1 MTSPAS
7 QTLTF
12 NVNVRSIGVSNSR
25 EDASFTITMPKGSCI
40 AKLDDEVKNTLKG
53 KLDGRGDSLVV
64 EYMVC
69 PHKGKPYKVQRDG
82 KQCVSDIFSIIHTT
96 NKLNV
101 KAYVS
106 NAAPGQGG
114 SNKMFARKA
123 SRRRATTADANINSA
138 IMNDI
143 DKYEKGKRK
152 RDAKKAAKKA
162 KKRQSNQPA
171 EKRPQFKGLGRKLCD
186 STPPENSSNEDDL
199 GEELSDVK
207 DADGLDADILNP
219 DSYNPFDSAISNYTD
234 TLDRGEH
241 HAVCLGGKM
250 GRNFVARDGVGFID
264 GLPSSEAMK
273 KIVAENVRIRQTD
286 NMNTGALA
294 QVLHGRYEIIRLTNQ
309 EAGEKHGKGRVLSGG
324 DGGDPSKFIQIIWSP
339 VVGSAKDAVAENR
352 CGNSHSQ
359 VLQIMDDDE
368 LEKAMDDLIAAAK
381 DHVDQYNM
389 MVIFR
394 PDILLNCV
402 PHMFW
407 NIVYRAQPKVKPNEA
422 RMEFHEMLH
431 KVKPEEDWEF
441 LSTSKRVTR
450 ASG

>member
-1 MTSPAS
+1 M
-7 QTLTF
+7 
-12 NVNVRSIGVSNSR
+12 
-25 EDASFTITMPKGSCI
+25 
-40 AKLDDEVKNTLKG
+40 DDEVKNSLKG
-53 KLDGRGDSLVV
+53 KLDGRGDSFVV

-69 PHKGKPYKVQRDG
+69 PHKGKPYKVERDDKQR
-82 KQCVSDIFSIIHTT
+82 VSDIFSNIPTT

-123 SRRRATTADANINSA
+123 SRRRATFAEANINTA

-143 DKYEKGKRK
+143 DKYEKAKRK
-152 RDAKKAAKKA
+152 RDAKKVTKKA

-186 STPPENSSNEDDL
+186 STPPENSSDEDDL
-199 GEELSDVK
+199 GKELSDVE
-207 DADGLDADILNP
+207 DADGLDAEILNP
-219 DSYNPFDSAISNYTD
+219 DSYNPFDSVISNYTD
-234 TLDRGEH
+234 TLDRGEQN
-241 HAVCLGGKM
+241 AVCLGGKM
-250 GRNFVARDGVGFID
+250 SKNFVAHDGAGFID
-264 GLPSSEAMK
+264 GLPTSEDMK
-273 KIVAENVRIRQTD
+273 KIVTEAVRIRQTD
-286 NMNTGALA
+286 NMNAGALA
-294 QVLHGRYEIIRLTNQ
+294 QVLHGRYEINRLTNQ
-309 EAGEKHGKGRVLSGG
+309 EADKKHGKGRVLSGG
-324 DGGDPSKFIQIIWSP
+324 DGSDPSKFIQIIWSP

-359 VLQIMDDDE
+359 VLQVMDDDV

-381 DHVDQYNM
+381 DHVDQYDM

-431 KVKPEEDWEF
+431 KVKPAVNWKF

-450 ASG
+450 AAG